1 MDLYEALKSGTSAD
15 ELTRKFHEELA
26 AAQDKIYEEKNL
38 NCAREDLASAI
49 YDYCCELMGE
59 EGGLSIDEIE
69 DILKEFEKNFSKASK
84 FWSVNLKNCKSD
96 EDIIN
101 AFIKSLK

>member
-15 ELTRKFHEELA
+15 ELTRKFHDELT
-26 AAQDKIYEEKNL
+26 AAQNKIYEEESL
-38 NCAREDLASAI
+38 NYARADLASAI
-49 YDYCCELMGE
+49 YDYCCELIGK
-59 EGGLSIDEIE
+59 EGGLSIEEIE
-69 DILKEFEKNFSKASK
+69 STLKEFEKSFSKASK
-84 FWSVNLKNCKSD
+84 FWDTNLNNCKSD